1 MARGGLLEVGK
12 GPFVTWVMGTRDW
25 PKNDFTKP
33 FFSYVVSW
41 TWVLF
46 YVKKKK
52 NLKTFKIIRKA
63 QVAAP
68 RAQQPLQFSW
78 GLYRQ
83 ASLVTQTVKN
93 PPAMQEVICV

>member
-1 MARGGLLEVGK
+1 MSVVSAWVGCIVISAEAVPPSAEGGSMTDMARGGLLEVGK

-52 NLKTFKIIRKA
+52 NF
-63 QVAAP
+63 
-68 RAQQPLQFSW
+68 
-78 GLYRQ
+78 
-83 ASLVTQTVKN
+83 
-93 PPAMQEVICV
+93 